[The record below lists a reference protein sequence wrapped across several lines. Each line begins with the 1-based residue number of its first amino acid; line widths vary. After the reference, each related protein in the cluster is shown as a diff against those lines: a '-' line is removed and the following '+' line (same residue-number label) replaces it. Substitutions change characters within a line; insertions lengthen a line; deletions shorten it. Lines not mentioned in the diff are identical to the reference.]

1 MSKIYDPCPV
11 ALRGIVPSLHTPLT
25 AEDRIDTTGLRRL
38 VDWTI
43 ASGCGGMLIGAVAGE
58 TASLTLDE
66 KRRMVSIV
74 LEQNA
79 GRIPV
84 IVGISAGT
92 QQARRSGAQMAKA
105 AGAEW
110 MLCQT
115 PDGLSGAELVPI
127 FAELAEAGPANL
139 MIQDLSW
146 HTPGMALEDIMLLFD
161 KIRAFKALKIEVVPS
176 GPKYSRVLAATHGHL
191 HVSGGW
197 AIMEMIE
204 ALQRGVHA
212 LIPSTMDPLYVHIYQ
227 LFQAGNEE
235 QARVLFEKILPVLA
249 FTHQHIHVSIAFSK
263 KLRLREGIF
272 STDRCRPP
280 VAELDAY
287 QMREAQRWIERV
299 LKLQKELKSTTV

>member
-1 MSKIYDPCPV
+1 MAK
-11 ALRGIVPSLHTPLT
+11 
-25 AEDRIDTTGLRRL
+25 
-38 VDWTI
+38 
-43 ASGCGGMLIGAVAGE
+43 
-58 TASLTLDE
+58 
-66 KRRMVSIV
+66 
-74 LEQNA
+74 
-79 GRIPV
+79 
-84 IVGISAGT
+84 SAG
-92 QQARRSGAQMAKA
+92 AD
-105 AGAEW
+105 W

-115 PDGLSGAELVPI
+115 PDDINGAALIPL

-146 HTPGMALEDIMLLFD
+146 HSAGMMLEDILLLFD
-161 KIRAFKALKIEVVPS
+161 KVPAFKALKIEVVPS
-176 GPKYSRVLAATHGHL
+176 GPKYTRVLAATQGRL

-212 LIPSTMDPLYVHIYQ
+212 LIPSTMDPLYVRIYQ
-227 LFQAGNEE
+227 LLRADKEE

-263 KLRLREGIF
+263 KLRVREGLF

-280 VAELDAY
+280 IPPLDTY

-299 LKLQKELKSTTV
+299 LTLQKELQPAHH